1 MTLNEF
7 DSLNV
12 GDVLYNDVQEVLVIE
27 KTNDKT
33 IIQCGDKISEYTKH
47 DSYYFILDLPH
58 YKEHIAIKNEDL
70 EDLIST
76 HKVKKNITYEI

>member
-12 GDVLYNDVQEVLVIE
+12 GDVLYNDEQEVLVIGKE
-27 KTNDKT
+27 SDKT
-33 IIQCGDKISEYTKH
+33 IIKCGDKISEYTKH
-47 DSYYFILDLPH
+47 ESFYFILDLPH
-58 YKEHIAIKNEDL
+58 YKKHIAIKNKDL

-76 HKVKKNITYEI
+76 HKVKRI